1 MAKFNASVSV
11 DGNGILTLKLG
22 KVFPEFQRGEDP
34 NSYFYIF
41 FMKPL
46 LEKNLNYLA
55 SISDGARS
63 AWNKRMKRLSPALYL
78 RTTLRLLP
86 EDKLPCKL
94 MSKPTVREIT
104 LLGRL

>member
-41 FMKPL
+41 F
-46 LEKNLNYLA
+46 Y
-55 SISDGARS
+55 
-63 AWNKRMKRLSPALYL
+63 
-78 RTTLRLLP
+78 
-86 EDKLPCKL
+86 
-94 MSKPTVREIT
+94 EIHCWKKI
-104 LLGRL
+104 